1 MQSSIFT
8 LRALIL
14 AIGAVAFIALP
25 ASLRAQADADPKYP
39 SKPVRFIIP
48 APPGGANDIIARIV
62 AAQLSERTG
71 QPFVVDNRPGATGN
85 LAAEIVV
92 RAAPDGYTMHVG
104 NATIFIVNAY
114 LFQNLP
120 FVASRDT
127 VPGAMMAQI
136 TNGIAVPG
144 NSPFKSIPELLA
156 YARANPGKLNYGS
169 GGNGTTAHLFAELL
183 KARTGTNLVHVP
195 FKGAGPMLTELIAG
209 RIDVA
214 IENLPVILPAAKTGQ
229 LRILAVT
236 SGETW
241 PLAPE
246 LPTLQ
251 SQGVQNFNILSWFGL
266 FLPAKTPRVIL
277 DRLNAHVNAA
287 VRDPETIRKLEGIGA
302 RPMHGDVNEI
312 TAFIARDRQNWVDAV
327 KASGAKVD

>member
-1 MQSSIFT
+1 MHSMQRLAAVFAACLGLAFPGT
-8 LRALIL
+8 LL
-14 AIGAVAFIALP
+14 
-25 ASLRAQADADPKYP
+25 AQADADPKYP
-39 SKPVRFIIP
+39 SKPVRFIVP

-62 AAQLSERTG
+62 AAQLTERTG

-85 LAAEIVV
+85 VAAEIVV

-104 NATIFIVNAY
+104 NATIFIVNAF
-114 LFQNLP
+114 LFQNLS

-127 VPGAMMAQI
+127 VPAAFMAQI
-136 TNGIAVPG
+136 TNGLAVPG
-144 NSPFKSIPELLA
+144 NSPFKNVSELLA

-169 GGNGTTAHLFAELL
+169 GGNGTTAHLFGELL
-183 KARTGTNLVHVP
+183 KARTGTNIVHVP

-214 IENLPVILPAAKTGQ
+214 IENLPVILPAGKTGQ

-251 SQGVQNFNILSWFGL
+251 SQGVPNFNILSWFGL
-266 FLPAKTPRVIL
+266 FLPVKTPRVIL
-277 DRLNAHVNAA
+277 DRLNVHVNAA
-287 VRDPETIRKLEGIGA
+287 VREPETIKKLEGIGA
-302 RPMHGDVNEI
+302 RPMHGNVDDMA
-312 TAFIARDRQNWVDAV
+312 AFIARDRQNWVDAV